1 MGCKHEFMY
10 KFNLNYCKECGYQ
23 QPDVPPKIKESQAP
37 TMSKGK
43 GGGGGK
49 SAIIAV
55 CVIGT
60 LAASV
65 VLLVLFVPDIGMHL
79 IAPDNPPLPD
89 EDVDRTELPTVLE
102 PPADDQSIPE
112 QVEDGKP
119 APEPASRLH
128 ALALELIN
136 AERTRDGLIPLHLGS
151 NVAAQTH
158 AEAMLDGCFVSH
170 WGLDGLKPYMRYSL
184 AGGSSANTE
193 NVAGFCGANADPE
206 ASVSDAMRRAMSDPI
221 YMENMLDSLYETVSI
236 GVASDNGGVMVVH
249 HFEGMSVDIMEE
261 PMISTDI
268 LSLEL
273 YTDVSFEDY
282 SVSIYY
288 DPPPRRLSAG
298 QASYT
303 YCYDYGVPALNVA
316 RVPGDT
322 VLHISDKCIDPYK
335 QPSQLRVP
343 TGHAQA
349 EKWKMTAKIAGVA
362 SPYEVPIVGATEWSA
377 SEGSFRLATNVSP
390 ALHEFGPGAYT
401 IIVYGIEGGKT
412 VPILTHTIF
421 HNIMP

>member
-10 KFNLNYCKECGYQ
+10 KFDQDFCKECGYEK
-23 QPDVPPKIKESQAP
+23 PIVTPKTKKTKSP
-37 TMSKGK
+37 TISKGK
-43 GGGGGK
+43 GGGK

-55 CVIGT
+55 CVAGT

-79 IAPDNPPLPD
+79 ITPDNPSLSD
-89 EDVDRTELPTVLE
+89 EDVDRAELPTVLE
-102 PPADDQSIPE
+102 PSADDQSIPE
-112 QVEDGKP
+112 QVEDEQP

-136 AERTRDGLIPLHLGS
+136 AERMRGGLTPLHYGS
-151 NVAAQTH
+151 NVAAQAH

-170 WGLDGLKPYMRYSL
+170 WGLDGLKPYMRYSI
-184 AGGSSANTE
+184 AGGYSANME
-193 NVAGFCGANADPE
+193 NVAGFCSANADPE
-206 ASVSDAMRRAMSDPI
+206 ASVSDAMQRAMSDPI
-221 YMENMLDSLYETVSI
+221 YMGNMLDPFYETVSI

-249 HFEGMSVDIMEE
+249 HFERMSVDVTGK
-261 PMISTDI
+261 PTISADI

-282 SVSIYY
+282 SVSLYY
-288 DPPPRRLSAG
+288 DPPPRRLSVG

-303 YCYDYGVPALNVA
+303 YCYDYGVPVLNVA
-316 RVPGDT
+316 RVPGGT
-322 VLHISDKCIDPYK
+322 ILHTSDKCIDPYK
-335 QPSQLRVP
+335 QPSQLQVP
-343 TGHAQA
+343 AGHAQA
-349 EKWKMTAKIAGVA
+349 EKWRMTARIAGVA
-362 SPYEVPIVGATEWSA
+362 SPYEVPVVGATEWSA
-377 SEGSFRLATNVSP
+377 SDGSFRLSTNVSP

-401 IIVYGIEGGKT
+401 VIVYGMEGGKT